1 MFGTDSSLSLNWNAL
16 WNSQLIAG
24 SCSYNVI
31 LLSQVGM
38 EENLDFK
45 AIIDGIEGVSRFG
58 KLLRLRYEF
67 L

>member
-1 MFGTDSSLSLNWNAL
+1 MD
-16 WNSQLIAG
+16 
-24 SCSYNVI
+24 VI

-58 KLLRLRYEF
+58 KPLRL
-67 L
+67 

>member
-1 MFGTDSSLSLNWNAL
+1 
-16 WNSQLIAG
+16 
-24 SCSYNVI
+24 
-31 LLSQVGM
+31 M

>member
-1 MFGTDSSLSLNWNAL
+1 
-16 WNSQLIAG
+16 
-24 SCSYNVI
+24 
-31 LLSQVGM
+31 M

-58 KLLRLRYEF
+58 KLLRLRYKF